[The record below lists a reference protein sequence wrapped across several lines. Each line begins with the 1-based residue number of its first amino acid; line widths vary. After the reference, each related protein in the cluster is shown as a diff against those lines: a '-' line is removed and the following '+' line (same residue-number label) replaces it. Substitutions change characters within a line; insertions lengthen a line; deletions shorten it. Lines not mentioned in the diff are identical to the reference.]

1 MNSRK
6 NQIIELSARVILSK
20 RTPDGRSRTYQEL
33 SLERQKVAIFPLAWT
48 IVHPIGESS
57 PLWGQTAE
65 DLEQCE
71 AEFLV
76 LLTGFDETFSQ
87 TVHARSSYR
96 VHEVRFGARFSDMFD
111 RDADD
116 GVLKVDLER
125 IHDVEPVP
133 L

>member
-1 MNSRK
+1 M
-6 NQIIELSARVILSK
+6 
-20 RTPDGRSRTYQEL
+20 
-33 SLERQKVAIFPLAWT
+33 AIFPLAWT
-48 IVHPIGESS
+48 IVHPIGDSS
-57 PLWGQTAE
+57 PLQGVTAA

-96 VHEVRFGARFSDMFD
+96 VHELIFGARFSNMFD
-111 RDADD
+111 HDAD
-116 GVLKVDLER
+116 GGLLKVDLAK
-125 IHDVEPVP
+125 IHDVESVS

>member
-1 MNSRK
+1 MAETPPPNRRNSEIDLDLGFE
-6 NQIIELSARVILSK
+6 N
-20 RTPDGRSRTYQEL
+20 
-33 SLERQKVAIFPLAWT
+33 VAIFPLAWT

-87 TVHARSSYR
+87 TVHARTSYR
-96 VHEVRFGARFSDMFD
+96 VHEVRFGARFGDMFD